1 MENKLLAWK
10 QSTSRLSANLNSDPK
25 FYRKKL
31 LFRAKWFSGS
41 CGLESITVRYQSGYV
56 ADRYV
61 VFFLT
66 TWNKCEEQNIHL
78 NNVQFFPT
86 CAGGWGGGEFEN
98 HLVLLWLD
106 GWHLFKICDVK
117 RCKTWEELITLQ
129 NSKTSID
136 TGKWNLKTSK
146 NVKQTPPNSVWNIT
160 KIKERCL
167 KVNVQKW
174 PWSKTILKI

>member
-1 MENKLLAWK
+1 MVLGVMWSGKYHGSVPKRICCRQIRFFFWPPETNVRNKT
-10 QSTSRLSANLNSDPK
+10 STSTMYS
-25 FYRKKL
+25 
-31 LFRAKWFSGS
+31 
-41 CGLESITVRYQSGYV
+41 
-56 ADRYV
+56 
-61 VFFLT
+61 
-66 TWNKCEEQNIHL
+66 
-78 NNVQFFPT
+78 FFPT

>member
-1 MENKLLAWK
+1 MVLGVMWSGKYHGSVPKRICCRQIRCFFFDHLK
-10 QSTSRLSANLNSDPK
+10 QMWGTKHPPQQCTV
-25 FYRKKL
+25 
-31 LFRAKWFSGS
+31 FSNM
-41 CGLESITVRYQSGYV
+41 C
-56 ADRYV
+56 
-61 VFFLT
+61 
-66 TWNKCEEQNIHL
+66 
-78 NNVQFFPT
+78 
-86 CAGGWGGGEFEN
+86 GGGEFEN